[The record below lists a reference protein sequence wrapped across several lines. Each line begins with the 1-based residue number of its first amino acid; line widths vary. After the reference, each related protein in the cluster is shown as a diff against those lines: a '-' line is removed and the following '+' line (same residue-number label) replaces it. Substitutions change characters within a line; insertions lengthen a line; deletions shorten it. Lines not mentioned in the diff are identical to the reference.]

1 MAEARARGLPEEP
14 LVLPLEEDS
23 GEILTAAAAGGEAV
37 AYCRRSPDKETGNED
52 TLAVIPLAGDAVV
65 LAVADGAGGLPAGQR
80 ASRTAIRTVV
90 ESLKK
95 NHIDFDVFDR
105 VSVEPT
111 DASFQDAAAC
121 ASKGHFESLTAV
133 SDPAVMLRTAIL
145 NAMEE
150 ANAAVMALANGS
162 ATTLTV
168 VSVEGRLVRPYHVGD
183 SAALVMGQRGRLKM
197 QTIAHTPV
205 AFAVEAG
212 FLDEVEA
219 LYHAERNLVF
229 NFLGTADMRIEVGA
243 ELELAPRDTLLL
255 ASDGLTDNLHL
266 AEIVEIARKGPAAE
280 TLAQLADYARERML
294 TPEAPTPSKPD
305 DLSIILFRKPGAE
318 DDAVVPDADAANET
332 NKEDGDDDA
341 DG

>member
-90 ESLKK
+90 
-95 NHIDFDVFDR
+95 
-105 VSVEPT
+105 
-111 DASFQDAAAC
+111 
-121 ASKGHFESLTAV
+121 ESLTAV

>member
-1 MAEARARGLPEEP
+1 MAEAQAWGTPEEP
-14 LVLPLEEDS
+14 LVLPVEEDS
-23 GEILTAAAAGGEAV
+23 GEVLTAAAAGGEAA

-52 TLAVIPLAGDAVV
+52 TLAVIPLAEDTVV

-80 ASRTAIRTVV
+80 ASRTAIRTVM
-90 ESLKK
+90 ESLK
-95 NHIDFDVFDR
+95 
-105 VSVEPT
+105 
-111 DASFQDAAAC
+111 
-121 ASKGHFESLTAV
+121 AV
-133 SDPAVMLRTAIL
+133 SDPSVMLRTAIL

-183 SAALVMGQRGRLKM
+183 SAALVTGQRGRLKM

-266 AEIVEIARKGPAAE
+266 AEIVEIARKGPVEE

-318 DDAVVPDADAANET
+318 DDAAAPDGDAANT
-332 NKEDGDDDA
+332 AAKEEGDDDA

>member
-90 ESLKK
+90 
-95 NHIDFDVFDR
+95 
-105 VSVEPT
+105 
-111 DASFQDAAAC
+111 
-121 ASKGHFESLTAV
+121 ESLTAV

-229 NFLGTADMRIEVGA
+229 NFLDMRIEVGA

>member
-1 MAEARARGLPEEP
+1 MAEAQAWGTADEP
-14 LVLPLEEDS
+14 LVLPVDEDS
-23 GEILTAAAAGGEAV
+23 GEILAGGTAGGEA
-37 AYCRRSPDKETGNED
+37 ALYCRRSPDKETGNED
-52 TLAVIPLAGDAVV
+52 TLALIPLDGETVV

-80 ASRTAIRTVV
+80 ASRTAIQTVI
-90 ESLKK
+90 
-95 NHIDFDVFDR
+95 H
-105 VSVEPT
+105 
-111 DASFQDAAAC
+111 
-121 ASKGHFESLTAV
+121 SLTAV
-133 SDPAVMLRTAIL
+133 RHPAEMLRTAIL
-145 NAMEE
+145 NAMEA

-183 SAALVMGQRGRLKM
+183 SAALVTGQRGRLKM

-243 ELELAPRDTLLL
+243 ELELAPRDTLVL

-280 TLAQLADYARERML
+280 AVARLAGDARERMM
-294 TPEAPTPSKPD
+294 TPEAPTPCKPD
-305 DLSIILFRKPGAE
+305 DLSIILFRKPGME
-318 DDAVVPDADAANET
+318 DAGNPRADAVTDGAEAGSNERGKQTGDHDADR
-332 NKEDGDDDA
+332 
-341 DG
+341 

>member
-1 MAEARARGLPEEP
+1 MAESRAWGTAEQP
-14 LVLPLEEDS
+14 LVLPTDEDS
-23 GEILTAAAAGGEAV
+23 GEILTAGAAGGEA
-37 AYCRRSPDKETGNED
+37 ALYCRRSPDKESGNED
-52 TLAVIPLAGDAVV
+52 TLALIPLAGETLV
-65 LAVADGAGGLPAGQR
+65 LAIADGAGGLPAGQR
-80 ASRTAIRTVV
+80 ASRTAIRAII
-90 ESLKK
+90 ESLM
-95 NHIDFDVFDR
+95 
-105 VSVEPT
+105 
-111 DASFQDAAAC
+111 
-121 ASKGHFESLTAV
+121 AV
-133 SDPAVMLRTAIL
+133 RDPSVMLRTAIL
-145 NAMEE
+145 NAMES

-183 SAALVMGQRGRLKM
+183 SAALVTGQRGRLKM

-280 TLAQLADYARERML
+280 AVARLSGDARERMV

-305 DLSIILFRKPGAE
+305 DLSIILFRKPGTE
-318 DDAVVPDADAANET
+318 DAGSGDEDTATDGSKDGSNENGKQT
-332 NKEDGDDDA
+332 GDDDG
-341 DG
+341 DR

>member
-1 MAEARARGLPEEP
+1 MAEARAWGTPEEP
-14 LVLPLEEDS
+14 LVLPVEEDS
-23 GEILTAAAAGGEAV
+23 GEVLTAAAAGGEAAV
-37 AYCRRSPDKETGNED
+37 YCRRSPDKETGNED
-52 TLAVIPLAGDAVV
+52 TLAVIPLAGDTVV

-80 ASRTAIRTVV
+80 ASRTAIRTVI
-90 ESLKK
+90 ESLK
-95 NHIDFDVFDR
+95 
-105 VSVEPT
+105 
-111 DASFQDAAAC
+111 
-121 ASKGHFESLTAV
+121 AV
-133 SDPAVMLRTAIL
+133 SDPSVMLRTAIL

-183 SAALVMGQRGRLKM
+183 SAALVTGQRGRLKM

-243 ELELAPRDTLLL
+243 ELELAERDTLLL

-280 TLAQLADYARERML
+280 TLAQLAAHARERML

-305 DLSIILFRKPGAE
+305 DLSIILFRKPGTE
-318 DDAVVPDADAANET
+318 DGAAAPEGDAANVTDE
-332 NKEDGDDDA
+332 EQGDDDA
-341 DG
+341 D

>member
-1 MAEARARGLPEEP
+1 MAEARAWGTPEEP
-14 LVLPLEEDS
+14 LVLPVEEDS
-23 GEILTAAAAGGEAV
+23 GEVLTAAAAGGEAAV
-37 AYCRRSPDKETGNED
+37 YCRRSPDKETGNED
-52 TLAVIPLAGDAVV
+52 TLAVIPLAGDTVV

-80 ASRTAIRTVV
+80 ASRTAIRTVI
-90 ESLKK
+90 ESLK
-95 NHIDFDVFDR
+95 
-105 VSVEPT
+105 
-111 DASFQDAAAC
+111 
-121 ASKGHFESLTAV
+121 AV
-133 SDPAVMLRTAIL
+133 SDPSVMLRTAIL

-183 SAALVMGQRGRLKM
+183 SAALVTGQRGRLKM

-280 TLAQLADYARERML
+280 TLAQLAAHARERML

-305 DLSIILFRKPGAE
+305 DLSIILFRKPGTE
-318 DDAVVPDADAANET
+318 DGAAAPEGDAANVTDE
-332 NKEDGDDDA
+332 EQGDDDA
-341 DG
+341 D

>member
-1 MAEARARGLPEEP
+1 MAEARAWGTQEEP
-14 LVLPLEEDS
+14 LVLPVEEDS
-23 GEILTAAAAGGEAV
+23 GEILTAQAAGGEAV

-52 TLAVIPLAGDAVV
+52 TLAVIPLAGDTVV

-80 ASRTAIRTVV
+80 ASRTAIRTVI
-90 ESLKK
+90 ESLK
-95 NHIDFDVFDR
+95 
-105 VSVEPT
+105 
-111 DASFQDAAAC
+111 
-121 ASKGHFESLTAV
+121 AV

-183 SAALVMGQRGRLKM
+183 SAALVTGQRGRLKM

-318 DDAVVPDADAANET
+318 EDAAAPDGDAAHET
-332 NKEDGDDDA
+332 KKEEGDDDA

>member
-1 MAEARARGLPEEP
+1 MAEARAWGTPEEP
-14 LVLPLEEDS
+14 LVLPVEEDS
-23 GEILTAAAAGGEAV
+23 GEVLTAAAAGGEAAV
-37 AYCRRSPDKETGNED
+37 YCRRSPDKETGNED
-52 TLAVIPLAGDAVV
+52 TLAVIPLAGDTVV

-80 ASRTAIRTVV
+80 ASRTAIRTVI
-90 ESLKK
+90 ESLK
-95 NHIDFDVFDR
+95 
-105 VSVEPT
+105 
-111 DASFQDAAAC
+111 
-121 ASKGHFESLTAV
+121 AV
-133 SDPAVMLRTAIL
+133 SDPSVMLRTAIL

-183 SAALVMGQRGRLKM
+183 SAALVTGQRGRLKM

-243 ELELAPRDTLLL
+243 ELELAERDTLLL

-280 TLAQLADYARERML
+280 TLAQLAAHARERML

-305 DLSIILFRKPGAE
+305 DLSIILFRKPGTE
-318 DDAVVPDADAANET
+318 DGAAAPEGDAANVTDE
-332 NKEDGDDDA
+332 EQGDDDA

>member
-1 MAEARARGLPEEP
+1 MAEARAWGTPEEP
-14 LVLPLEEDS
+14 LVLPVEEDS
-23 GEILTAAAAGGEAV
+23 GEVLTAAAAGGEAAV
-37 AYCRRSPDKETGNED
+37 YCRRSPDKETGNED
-52 TLAVIPLAGDAVV
+52 TLAVIPLAGDTVV

-80 ASRTAIRTVV
+80 ASRTAIRTVI
-90 ESLKK
+90 ESLK
-95 NHIDFDVFDR
+95 
-105 VSVEPT
+105 
-111 DASFQDAAAC
+111 
-121 ASKGHFESLTAV
+121 AV
-133 SDPAVMLRTAIL
+133 SDPSVMLRTAIL

-183 SAALVMGQRGRLKM
+183 SAALVTGQRGRLKM

-243 ELELAPRDTLLL
+243 ELELAERDTLLL

-280 TLAQLADYARERML
+280 TLAQLAAHARERML

-318 DDAVVPDADAANET
+318 DGAAAPEGDAANVTDE
-332 NKEDGDDDA
+332 EQGDDDA

>member
-1 MAEARARGLPEEP
+1 
-14 LVLPLEEDS
+14 
-23 GEILTAAAAGGEAV
+23 
-37 AYCRRSPDKETGNED
+37 
-52 TLAVIPLAGDAVV
+52 
-65 LAVADGAGGLPAGQR
+65 
-80 ASRTAIRTVV
+80 
-90 ESLKK
+90 
-95 NHIDFDVFDR
+95 
-105 VSVEPT
+105 
-111 DASFQDAAAC
+111 
-121 ASKGHFESLTAV
+121 
-133 SDPAVMLRTAIL
+133 
-145 NAMEE
+145 MEE

-183 SAALVMGQRGRLKM
+183 SAALVTGQRGRLKM

-243 ELELAPRDTLLL
+243 ELELAPRDSLLL

-266 AEIVEIARKGPAAE
+266 AEIVEIARKGPTEEAVAR
-280 TLAQLADYARERML
+280 LAGDARERME

-318 DDAVVPDADAANET
+318 ET
-332 NKEDGDDDA
+332 AEAEDEPGGRSTDRRDGTDENTGDDDA

>member
-1 MAEARARGLPEEP
+1 
-14 LVLPLEEDS
+14 VLPVEEDS
-23 GEILTAAAAGGEAV
+23 GEILTAEPAGGEAAV
-37 AYCRRSPDKETGNED
+37 YCRRSPDKETGNED
-52 TLAVIPLAGDAVV
+52 TLAVIPLAEDTVV

-80 ASRTAIRTVV
+80 ASRTAIRTV
-90 ESLKK
+90 
-95 NHIDFDVFDR
+95 I
-105 VSVEPT
+105 
-111 DASFQDAAAC
+111 
-121 ASKGHFESLTAV
+121 ESLTAV
-133 SDPAVMLRTAIL
+133 RDPSVMLRTAIL
-145 NAMEE
+145 NAMEA

-183 SAALVMGQRGRLKM
+183 SAALVTGQRGRLKM

-243 ELELAPRDTLLL
+243 ELELAARDTLLL

-266 AEIVEIARKGPAAE
+266 AEIVEIARKGPTAE
-280 TLAQLADYARERML
+280 AVARLAGDARERME

-318 DDAVVPDADAANET
+318 EAGAAQGDATGET
-332 NKEDGDDDA
+332 AEEQPQETGRKNGEDDA
-341 DG
+341 DR

>member
-1 MAEARARGLPEEP
+1 MAEGRAWGPAGEP
-14 LVLPLEEDS
+14 LVLPVEEDS
-23 GEILTAAAAGGEAV
+23 GEILTAWPAGGEAAV
-37 AYCRRSPDKETGNED
+37 YCRRSPDKETGNED
-52 TLAVIPLAGDAVV
+52 TLAVIPLAADTVV

-80 ASRTAIRTVV
+80 ASRTAIHTV
-90 ESLKK
+90 
-95 NHIDFDVFDR
+95 I
-105 VSVEPT
+105 
-111 DASFQDAAAC
+111 
-121 ASKGHFESLTAV
+121 ESLTAV
-133 SDPAVMLRTAIL
+133 SDPSVMLRTAIL

-183 SAALVMGQRGRLKM
+183 SAALVTGQRGRLKM

-280 TLAQLADYARERML
+280 AVARLAGDARERME

-318 DDAVVPDADAANET
+318 EAVA
-332 NKEDGDDDA
+332 DGDATGETAEEQPQETGRKNGEDNA
-341 DG
+341 DR

>member
-52 TLAVIPLAGDAVV
+52 TLAVIPLAGDTVV

-90 ESLKK
+90 ESLK
-95 NHIDFDVFDR
+95 
-105 VSVEPT
+105 
-111 DASFQDAAAC
+111 
-121 ASKGHFESLTAV
+121 AV
-133 SDPAVMLRTAIL
+133 SDPSVMLRTAIL

-150 ANAAVMALANGS
+150 ANAAVLALANGS

-183 SAALVMGQRGRLKM
+183 SAALVTGQRGRLKM

-318 DDAVVPDADAANET
+318 DDAAAPDGDAANET
-332 NKEDGDDDA
+332 NKEEGDDDA

>member
-1 MAEARARGLPEEP
+1 MAEARAWGTGAEP
-14 LVLPLEEDS
+14 LVLPVDEDS
-23 GEILTAAAAGGEAV
+23 GEILTGGAAGGKA
-37 AYCRRSPDKETGNED
+37 ALYCRRSPDKETGNED
-52 TLAVIPLAGDAVV
+52 TLALIPLDGETVV

-80 ASRTAIRTVV
+80 ASRTAIQAV
-90 ESLKK
+90 
-95 NHIDFDVFDR
+95 ID
-105 VSVEPT
+105 
-111 DASFQDAAAC
+111 
-121 ASKGHFESLTAV
+121 SLTAV
-133 SDPAVMLRTAIL
+133 RHPSEMLRTAIL
-145 NAMEE
+145 NAMEA

-183 SAALVMGQRGRLKM
+183 SAALVTGQRGRLKM

-280 TLAQLADYARERML
+280 AVARLAGDARERML
-294 TPEAPTPSKPD
+294 TPEARTPSKPD
-305 DLSIILFRKPGAE
+305 DLSIVLFRKSAT
-318 DDAVVPDADAANET
+318 DDAGSADEDRVTDESKDGSNENGKQT
-332 NKEDGDDDA
+332 GDDDA
-341 DG
+341 DR

>member
-1 MAEARARGLPEEP
+1 MAEARAWGTPAEP
-14 LVLPLEEDS
+14 LVLPAEEDS
-23 GEILTAAAAGGEAV
+23 DEILTRPAAGGEAV
-37 AYCRRSPDKETGNED
+37 LYCRRSPDKETGCED
-52 TLAVIPLAGDAVV
+52 TLAMIPLAEEVVV

-80 ASRTAIRTVV
+80 ASRTAIAT
-90 ESLKK
+90 L
-95 NHIDFDVFDR
+95 I
-105 VSVEPT
+105 
-111 DASFQDAAAC
+111 
-121 ASKGHFESLTAV
+121 ESLTAV
-133 SDPAVMLRTAIL
+133 RDPAVMLRTAIL

-183 SAALVMGQRGRLKM
+183 SAALVTGQRGLLKM
-197 QTIAHTPV
+197 QTIAHSPV

-243 ELELAPRDTLLL
+243 ELELACRDTLLL

-266 AEIVEIARKGPAAE
+266 AEIVEIARKGPAAQAVGR
-280 TLAQLADYARERML
+280 LAADTRERMM

-305 DLSIILFRKPGAE
+305 DLAIILFRKPDAE
-318 DDAVVPDADAANET
+318 SAAAAPEDTSSKAPSKLSSNPSSNRPDDTGKKTDE
-332 NKEDGDDDA
+332 DDA

>member
-1 MAEARARGLPEEP
+1 MAEARAWGTPEEP
-14 LVLPLEEDS
+14 LVLPVEEDS
-23 GEILTAAAAGGEAV
+23 GEVLTAEAAGGEAV
-37 AYCRRSPDKETGNED
+37 VYCRRSPDKETGNED
-52 TLAVIPLAGDAVV
+52 TLAVIPLAEDTVV

-80 ASRTAIRTVV
+80 ASRTAIRTVI
-90 ESLKK
+90 ESLK
-95 NHIDFDVFDR
+95 
-105 VSVEPT
+105 
-111 DASFQDAAAC
+111 
-121 ASKGHFESLTAV
+121 AV
-133 SDPAVMLRTAIL
+133 SDPAVALRTAVL

-183 SAALVMGQRGRLKM
+183 SAALVTGQRGRLKM

-266 AEIVEIARKGPAAE
+266 AEIVEIARKGPAEE
-280 TLAQLADYARERML
+280 TLAQLAAYARERML

-318 DDAVVPDADAANET
+318 DDATAPDGDAANAADRE
-332 NKEDGDDDA
+332 KGDDDD

>member
-1 MAEARARGLPEEP
+1 MAEARAWGTPEEP
-14 LVLPLEEDS
+14 LVLPVEEDS
-23 GEILTAAAAGGEAV
+23 GEILTAQAAGGEAV

-52 TLAVIPLAGDAVV
+52 TLAVIPLAGDTVV

-80 ASRTAIRTVV
+80 ASRTAIRTVI
-90 ESLKK
+90 ESLK
-95 NHIDFDVFDR
+95 
-105 VSVEPT
+105 
-111 DASFQDAAAC
+111 
-121 ASKGHFESLTAV
+121 AV
-133 SDPAVMLRTAIL
+133 SDPAVALRTAVL

-183 SAALVMGQRGRLKM
+183 SAALVTGQRGRLKM

-318 DDAVVPDADAANET
+318 DDAAAPDGDAAHET
-332 NKEDGDDDA
+332 KQEEGDDDA

>member
-1 MAEARARGLPEEP
+1 MAEARAWGTPEQP
-14 LVLPLEEDS
+14 LVLPAAEDS
-23 GEILTAAAAGGEAV
+23 GEVLTAAAAGGEA
-37 AYCRRSPDKETGNED
+37 AFYCRRSPDKETGNED
-52 TLAVIPLAGDAVV
+52 TLAVIPLAEDTVV
-65 LAVADGAGGLPAGQR
+65 LAVADGAGGLPAAQR
-80 ASRTAIRTVV
+80 ASRTAIRTV
-90 ESLKK
+90 
-95 NHIDFDVFDR
+95 I
-105 VSVEPT
+105 
-111 DASFQDAAAC
+111 
-121 ASKGHFESLTAV
+121 ESLTAV
-133 SDPAVMLRTAIL
+133 CDSSVMLRTAIL

-168 VSVEGRLVRPYHVGD
+168 VSVEGGLVRPYHVGD
-183 SAALVMGQRGRLKM
+183 SAALVTGQRGRLKM

-280 TLAQLADYARERML
+280 TVARLAGAARERML

-318 DDAVVPDADAANET
+318 SDPAPQRDAPTDTAEDTGKQEADADA
-332 NKEDGDDDA
+332 DG
-341 DG
+341 